1 MKKWEDIVKD
11 MMEEPEGALPESVFA
26 EFRARRATAGATK
39 AKRFP
44 FVWAIVPAIAAG
56 LAAVL
61 FIRKPTVPDNSV
73 QLIPQPVETYSQV
86 DDSLDTATPPA
97 TAPLIAQTTRT
108 NVVRPAPETVQPEE
122 QAATTVV
129 EEIHIPEETP
139 IPETE
144 DIDPQDTPK
153 EPATDR
159 HPVVPD
165 SAPFVHQP
173 STEKPAVQVNL
184 GTGGAIAAGGGLL
197 AALATQLSRADV
209 SALIPG
215 NHAIDGPG
223 SPNSNAIDGPG
234 SPNSNAIDGPN
245 STNGL
250 ETTHSHR
257 MPLVVGLSVKFPV
270 TEKIGVTTGLEY
282 SLYSSSFSYPP
293 GEKTQLVHYL
303 GIPVRLDWT
312 FVSSRWLD
320 AYLGTGVKGDLCLGA
335 TMDGQSIGKGGPAF
349 RLLGA
354 GGIQFNATRNLSLFV
369 EPEISWTVPSER
381 RVLSTYSSEH
391 PWMFTVATGVR
402 INLGK

>member
-1 MKKWEDIVKD
+1 MRKWEDIVRDKL
-11 MMEEPEGALPESVFA
+11 GGYASNLPEDSLAAFH
-26 EFRARRATAGATK
+26 ARRATAGATK

-44 FVWAIVPAIAAG
+44 LIWAIVPAIAAG

-61 FIRKPTVPDNSV
+61 LLRKPTVPEDGI
-73 QLIPQPVETYSQV
+73 QRIPQPVEVYGQV

-97 TAPLIAQTTRT
+97 TEPLIAQANQTKA
-108 NVVRPAPETVQPEE
+108 VRPMPKTEQPEE
-122 QAATTVV
+122 RATSTVA
-129 EEIHIPEETP
+129 EESRLSEETL
-139 IPETE
+139 IPET
-144 DIDPQDTPK
+144 DDFGPGDTPE
-153 EPATDR
+153 EPAIDSR
-159 HPVVPD
+159 PVVQD
-165 SAPFVHQP
+165 SSPFVPQP

-197 AALATQLSRADV
+197 AALATQLARADV

-223 SPNSNAIDGPG
+223 SPNSNAIDGPNG
-234 SPNSNAIDGPN
+234 TNS
-245 STNGL
+245 L

-335 TMDGQSIGKGGPAF
+335 TMDGQSIGKDGPAF

-354 GGIQFNATRNLSLFV
+354 GGIQFNATRNFSFFL
-369 EPEISWTVPSER
+369 EPEISWTLPSER

>member
-1 MKKWEDIVKD
+1 MRKWEDIVKD
-11 MMEEPEGALPESVFA
+11 KLGGFESNLPEDSLAAFN
-26 EFRARRATAGATK
+26 ARRATAGSTK

-44 FVWAIVPAIAAG
+44 LVWAVVPAIAAG

-61 FIRKPTVPDNSV
+61 LLRKPTVPEDGV
-73 QLIPQPVETYSQV
+73 QLIPQSVETYSQV

-97 TAPLIAQTTRT
+97 TEPLIAQAVRT
-108 NVVRPAPETVQPEE
+108 KAVRPMPKAEQPEKP
-122 QAATTVV
+122 AATTVA
-129 EEIHIPEETP
+129 EETRIPEETL
-139 IPETE
+139 IPETD
-144 DIDPQDTPK
+144 DIGPEDTPE
-153 EPATDR
+153 EPATDNR
-159 HPVVPD
+159 PAVQE
-165 SAPFVHQP
+165 SSPFVPQT

-197 AALATQLSRADV
+197 AALATQLARAD
-209 SALIPG
+209 LRPLLPRD
-215 NHAIDGPG
+215 HDT
-223 SPNSNAIDGPG
+223 
-234 SPNSNAIDGPN
+234 DGPN
-245 STNGL
+245 NTNSIDIINGL

-270 TEKIGVTTGLEY
+270 TEKIGITTGLEY
-282 SLYSSSFSYPP
+282 SLYSSSFSYPS

-335 TMDGQSIGKGGPAF
+335 TMDGQSIGKDGPAF

-354 GGIQFNATRNLSLFV
+354 GGIQFNATRNLGLFV
-369 EPEISWTVPSER
+369 EPEVSWTLPSDR
-381 RVLSTYSSEH
+381 WMLSTYSSEH

>member
-1 MKKWEDIVKD
+1 MRKWEDIVRDKL
-11 MMEEPEGALPESVFA
+11 EGYESNLPEDSLAAFH
-26 EFRARRATAGATK
+26 ARRATAGATK

-44 FVWAIVPAIAAG
+44 LIWAIVPAIAAG

-61 FIRKPTVPDNSV
+61 LLRKPTVPEEGI
-73 QLIPQPVETYSQV
+73 QRIPQPVEVYGQV
-86 DDSLDTATPPA
+86 DDSLDTVTPLEATP
-97 TAPLIAQTTRT
+97 LIVQAVPKKAVLPMPRT
-108 NVVRPAPETVQPEE
+108 EQPEE
-122 QAATTVV
+122 RAASTVA
-129 EEIHIPEETP
+129 EESRLSEETP
-139 IPETE
+139 IPET
-144 DIDPQDTPK
+144 DDFDPGDTPE
-153 EPATDR
+153 EPAIDSR
-159 HPVVPD
+159 PVVQD
-165 SAPFVHQP
+165 SSPFVPQP
-173 STEKPAVQVNL
+173 STEKPSVQVNL

-197 AALATQLSRADV
+197 AALATQLARADV

-215 NHAIDGPG
+215 NH
-223 SPNSNAIDGPG
+223 AIDGPG

-270 TEKIGVTTGLEY
+270 TEKIGLTTGLEY
-282 SLYSSSFSYPP
+282 SLYSSSFWYPT

-312 FVSSRWLD
+312 FVSSRRVD
-320 AYLGTGVKGDLCLGA
+320 AYLGAGIKGDLCVGA
-335 TMDGQSIGKGGPAF
+335 TLDGHSIGKDGPAF

-369 EPEISWTVPSER
+369 EPAISWTLPSDR
-381 RVLSTYSSEH
+381 RVLSTYNSEH

-402 INLGK
+402 IHLGK

>member
-1 MKKWEDIVKD
+1 MRKWEDIVKD
-11 MMEEPEGALPESVFA
+11 KLEGYESNLPEDSLAAFN
-26 EFRARRATAGATK
+26 ARRATAGSTK

-44 FVWAIVPAIAAG
+44 LVWAVVPAIAAG

-61 FIRKPTVPDNSV
+61 LLRKPTVPEDGV
-73 QLIPQPVETYSQV
+73 QLIPQSVETYSQV

-97 TAPLIAQTTRT
+97 TEPLIAQAVRT
-108 NVVRPAPETVQPEE
+108 KAVRPMPKAEQPEKP
-122 QAATTVV
+122 AATTVA
-129 EEIHIPEETP
+129 EETRIPEETL
-139 IPETE
+139 IPETD
-144 DIDPQDTPK
+144 DIGPEDTPE
-153 EPATDR
+153 EPATDNR
-159 HPVVPD
+159 PVVQD
-165 SAPFVHQP
+165 SSPFVPQP
-173 STEKPAVQVNL
+173 STEKSAVQLNI

-197 AALATQLSRADV
+197 AALATQLARAD
-209 SALIPG
+209 LRPLLPRD
-215 NHAIDGPG
+215 HDT
-223 SPNSNAIDGPG
+223 
-234 SPNSNAIDGPN
+234 DGPN
-245 STNGL
+245 NTNSIDIINGL
-250 ETTHSHR
+250 ETTHPHR

-335 TMDGQSIGKGGPAF
+335 TMDGQSIGKDGPAF

-354 GGIQFNATRNLSLFV
+354 GGIQFNATRNLGLFV
-369 EPEISWTVPSER
+369 EPEVSWTLPSDR
-381 RVLSTYSSEH
+381 WMLSTYSSEH

>member
-1 MKKWEDIVKD
+1 MRKWEDIVKD
-11 MMEEPEGALPESVFA
+11 KLEGYESNLPEDSLAAFN
-26 EFRARRATAGATK
+26 ARRATAGSTK

-44 FVWAIVPAIAAG
+44 LVWAIVPALAAG

-61 FIRKPTVPDNSV
+61 LLRKPTVPEDGI
-73 QLIPQPVETYSQV
+73 QIIPQPVETYSQV
-86 DDSLDTATPPA
+86 DDSLDTTTPIVAT
-97 TAPLIAQTTRT
+97 PLIAQATRT
-108 NVVRPAPETVQPEE
+108 KAGRPMPKTE
-122 QAATTVV
+122 QSKEPAATTVV
-129 EEIHIPEETP
+129 EEIRIPEETH
-139 IPETE
+139 ISETE
-144 DIDPQDTPK
+144 GIGPEDTPE
-153 EPATDR
+153 EPATDNR
-159 HPVVPD
+159 PVMQE
-165 SAPFVHQP
+165 SSPFVPQP
-173 STEKPAVQVNL
+173 TTEQPALQVKL

-197 AALATQLSRADV
+197 AALATQLARAD
-209 SALIPG
+209 LRPLLPRD
-215 NHAIDGPG
+215 HDT
-223 SPNSNAIDGPG
+223 
-234 SPNSNAIDGPN
+234 DGPN
-245 STNGL
+245 NTNSIDIINGL

-335 TMDGQSIGKGGPAF
+335 TMDGQSIGKDGPAF

-354 GGIQFNATRNLSLFV
+354 GGIQFNATRNFSFFL
-369 EPEISWTVPSER
+369 EPEISWTLPSER